1 MSELMN
7 DIEEKVL
14 NTNLSEISIYS
25 IDRELRIGDIVY
37 GYLTN
42 PSKAKES
49 VIIPQYPFKVI
60 SKSDN
65 KLYLRGQKSLGLY
78 TYGRLIDSYLYKFYA
93 HFIHNGKVEVFDASV
108 PTFNE
113 LNNMHYYIDPSEDLI
128 SCYWTLTSFNEEKAW
143 CIDYL
148 NRLHVEMKH
157 YELNIIPFLSIPYN
171 FEE

>member
-49 VIIPQYPFKVI
+49 IIIPQYPFKVI
-60 SKSDN
+60 FKQCV
-65 KLYLRGQKSLGLY
+65 R
-78 TYGRLIDSYLYKFYA
+78 R
-93 HFIHNGKVEVFDASV
+93 
-108 PTFNE
+108 
-113 LNNMHYYIDPSEDLI
+113 
-128 SCYWTLTSFNEEKAW
+128 
-143 CIDYL
+143 
-148 NRLHVEMKH
+148 
-157 YELNIIPFLSIPYN
+157 
-171 FEE
+171 